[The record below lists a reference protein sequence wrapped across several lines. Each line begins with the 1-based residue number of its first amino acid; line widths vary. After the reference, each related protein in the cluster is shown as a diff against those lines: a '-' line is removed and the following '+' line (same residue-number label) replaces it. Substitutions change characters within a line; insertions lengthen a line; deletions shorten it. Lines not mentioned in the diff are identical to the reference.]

1 MIILELLLD
10 SPARIKL
17 KQGLK
22 VLVVNYQINIIH
34 DRKLSETPKT
44 LEELSQE
51 YNISRERIRQIEE
64 RAFQKLQSEMMSLAR
79 DTRLIQA

>member
-1 MIILELLLD
+1 MIE
-10 SPARIKL
+10 K
-17 KQGLK
+17 
-22 VLVVNYQINIIH
+22 NIIH